1 MKKKV
6 NRKNIIY
13 YCSQEPFDFKT
24 FKTVWPLVENIFSG
38 KFTMNESDLRT
49 RTNQEQA
56 DLKNRDQKI
65 GIKKYVYIKKCP

>member
-13 YCSQEPFDFKT
+13 YCSQEPFDFKI
-24 FKTVWPLVENIFSG
+24 FKAVWSLVENIFSG

-56 DLKNRDQKI
+56 DLKNRD
-65 GIKKYVYIKKCP
+65 